1 MVQLAVR
8 QLHADPL
15 RSALTMAAIAAVIAV
30 ILVLRGFEQ
39 GLYQQSRDAVLGRGA
54 DLFVVQSGV
63 QNFVAVRSSLRQ
75 LARRDVEEV
84 PGVAEAHPITSF
96 SVIYEKDSR
105 KVPIYLMVYDK
116 AGGPGRLVEGHAA
129 RSARDAVIDHS
140 LARKYGL
147 RVGDPL
153 TVAAFDFTISG
164 IADREAA
171 FFMSFVFV
179 TYDGLLDFVFES
191 DIAPDLSAFPLV
203 SHLLVE
209 LEPGADPDEVRSA
222 IEAAVADL
230 DAYLPIEMAQRDV
243 QMGQSLFGPIMGL
256 LAQVAYAVGLL
267 VVGLIAYADVR
278 AQRRS
283 FGVLKALGFRLRHL
297 ATTVIVKMCI
307 LLIAALPVAAL
318 IALGVAEFIETVAPL
333 YRVPALE
340 SSGLVETFL
349 AGVVFALLGAM
360 LPLRSLKN
368 IDPASAFRGT

>member
-129 RSARDAVIDHS
+129 RSARSVWRRPAPDRGPGLHGGAPWPVRQPLRDCAVRGS
-140 LARKYGL
+140 LRSRLAR
-147 RVGDPL
+147 RR
-153 TVAAFDFTISG
+153 TCS
-164 IADREAA
+164 R
-171 FFMSFVFV
+171 
-179 TYDGLLDFVFES
+179 
-191 DIAPDLSAFPLV
+191 
-203 SHLLVE
+203 
-209 LEPGADPDEVRSA
+209 
-222 IEAAVADL
+222 
-230 DAYLPIEMAQRDV
+230 
-243 QMGQSLFGPIMGL
+243 
-256 LAQVAYAVGLL
+256 
-267 VVGLIAYADVR
+267 
-278 AQRRS
+278 RRS
-283 FGVLKALGFRLRHL
+283 QPAFRLLR
-297 ATTVIVKMCI
+297 
-307 LLIAALPVAAL
+307 PRRQ
-318 IALGVAEFIETVAPL
+318 P
-333 YRVPALE
+333 R
-340 SSGLVETFL
+340 
-349 AGVVFALLGAM
+349 AGRRGS
-360 LPLRSLKN
+360 RSCQW
-368 IDPASAFRGT
+368 ST